1 MMHFYVQR
9 IIRRLK
15 KNPNYTLDQSLS
27 PKLLT
32 PVLARRGMAL
42 IRGGLVRLR
51 VRHCGG
57 ALFIGKRVQL
67 RHTGL
72 IRLGRSVI
80 IEDGVLI
87 DALSLEGVQINDN
100 VTIARSAIIQC
111 TGVIS
116 QLGVGLS
123 VGTNSAIGAYAF
135 IGAQGGVQIGSDV
148 IMGPRVNIHSEDH
161 GYDDVH
167 TPIRLQPVRRQGV
180 VIENDCWIGAGAIIL
195 DGVRLGR
202 GCVVAAG
209 SVVKESIPAYKVA
222 AGVPSRIVKDRKL
235 GQ

>member
-1 MMHFYVQR
+1 MMHAFIQR

-15 KNPNYTLDQSLS
+15 KNPNYALDPSLR
-27 PKLLT
+27 PRLLT

-42 IRGGLVRLR
+42 VRGGMARLR
-51 VRHCGG
+51 LRHCGG
-57 ALFIGKRVQL
+57 ALFMGKRVQL

-72 IRLGRSVI
+72 IHLGRSVI

-87 DALSLEGVQINDN
+87 DALSLEGVQIDDN
-100 VTIARSAIIQC
+100 VTIARGAVIQC

-116 QLGVGLS
+116 QLGVGMS
-123 VGTNSAIGAYAF
+123 VGTNSAIGAYTF

-161 GYDDVH
+161 GYDDVN
-167 TPIRLQPVRRQGV
+167 TPMRLQPVRRQGV

-195 DGVRLGR
+195 DGVRIGR

-209 SVVKESIPAYKVA
+209 SVVNQSIPSYKVV
-222 AGVPSRIVKDRKL
+222 AGVPARIVKDRKTR
-235 GQ
+235 